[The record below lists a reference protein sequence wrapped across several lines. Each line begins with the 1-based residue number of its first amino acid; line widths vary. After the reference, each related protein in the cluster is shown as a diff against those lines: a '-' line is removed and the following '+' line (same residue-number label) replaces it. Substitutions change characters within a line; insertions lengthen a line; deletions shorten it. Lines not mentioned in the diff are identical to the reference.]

1 MAVMLLFYVQL
12 VMHQVARGERLRA
25 TQPGQGPVATAVFK
39 SDQPPAPALRVN
51 SASER

>member
-25 TQPGQGPVATAVFK
+25 TQRGQGPVATAMVK
-39 SDQPPAPALRVN
+39 SSQLPAPALRAN

>member
-25 TQPGQGPVATAVFK
+25 TQPGQGPVATAVVK
-39 SDQPPAPALRVN
+39 SGQPAAPALRAN

>member
-25 TQPGQGPVATAVFK
+25 TQPGQGPVATAMVK
-39 SDQPPAPALRVN
+39 SSQPPAPALRV
-51 SASER
+51 SRASER